1 MHGYLIGQDSFT
13 RPFQALPEVTLKC
26 VEVTGLNDLTSDGLP
41 ILAECRSQEELE
53 RMAQYSAQIGITI
66 FVSSEDVYYSSL
78 SLGFHTLRIESSWSL
93 HAMTLYERCA
103 EHARNSQRL
112 LLEDEARQS
121 LSVREMLHDLNNAV
135 SIMIG
140 KGQLLRQE
148 SLNDSSS
155 QILSQL
161 LEAGRHASAVFK
173 QFSDQ
178 RARSDHPQAVTDIVY
193 STQRTLGLL
202 RYGMDNRIEMEIEI
216 PNGSLLIPL
225 SGAAYTRILL
235 NLLLNAQDAMPDG
248 GKLHLSIANGWHPD
262 NDAIATAVLE
272 VSDTGEGIPIDQ
284 QQRIFEPFYTTKG
297 EQGTGLGL
305 SAVQSLLNRCGGR
318 VLLRSNALK
327 GTTFELHFPLVE

>member
-1 MHGYLIGQDSFT
+1 MHGYLIGHDSFSKI
-13 RPFQALPEVTLKC
+13 FMALPDVTLQRLR
-26 VEVTGLNDLTSDGLP
+26 VMDLNDLAPAALP
-41 ILAECRSQEELE
+41 ILAECGTQQDLE
-53 RMAQYSAQIGITI
+53 RLAQFSAQIGITI
-66 FVSSEDVYYSSL
+66 FVYSEELYYSAM
-78 SLGFHTLRIESSWSL
+78 SLGFHALRIDPSWPA
-93 HAMTLYERCA
+93 HATMLFDVCTQ
-103 EHARNSQRL
+103 HARNSQRL
-112 LLEDEARQS
+112 LMEDEARQS

-148 SLNDSSS
+148 ERNDVSREL
-155 QILSQL
+155 LSQL

-173 QFSDQ
+173 QFSEQRSHLDQ
-178 RARSDHPQAVTDIVY
+178 PQAVTDIVF

-202 RYGMDNRIEMEIEI
+202 RYGMDKRIKLEIEI
-216 PNGSLLIPL
+216 PNGSHLIPL

-248 GKLHLSIANGWHPD
+248 GELHLSIAPGWHPD
-262 NDAIATAVLE
+262 NAAVETAVLE
-272 VSDTGEGIPIDQ
+272 VSDTGEGIPVEQ

-327 GTTFELHFPLVE
+327 GTTFVLHFPLVE